1 MKMPGL
7 ITADAAIVGGGLTG
21 LLLASSLCNEGLRVV
36 VLECQPDSCEYGAA
50 TLMLPAAFSRMIA
63 IHGSDAACQ
72 YASALQSQL
81 HALTAA
87 PLSYV
92 QELPACLY
100 ARQEATQP
108 ALQRQYE
115 QLASLHLAVQR
126 TSDAG
131 GCPFPAAQTLLM
143 QGQAVVHLSRWQQAL
158 RREIRR
164 HGGKLYPVSRRLTL
178 EGRSIHTPSFSVD
191 APHIILTTDI
201 PLGLQDR
208 HVLALLEPR
217 IIACCKLICPYPLHS
232 AQFPVASDEITLLPT
247 PAGAIA
253 LWDAGPVGSR
263 SQPASLTRFI
273 HRLHTLL
280 PDCQRG
286 EIHFHSAVST
296 VDGLPIIGRLPASGL
311 LCASGFGPHEVL
323 GAMHAADV
331 LSRRILGKA
340 SPADALYAPDRPLS
354 AHVRRKA
361 YGRAAGLHAASALR
375 WYAPACAHCRC
386 RLRYS
391 NALQRWECPLCGT
404 CYTILGQPLSGPG
417 TIPARISLRQ
427 RPDG

>member
-21 LLLASSLCNEGLRVV
+21 LLLGSSLCSEGLRVV
-36 VLECQPDSCEYGAA
+36 VLECQPDSCEYAAA
-50 TLMLPAAFSRMIA
+50 TMLTPVSFARIIA
-63 IHGSDAACQ
+63 IHGTDAARQ

-100 ARQEATQP
+100 ARQEAAQP
-108 ALQRQYE
+108 ALQQQYE
-115 QLASLHLAVQR
+115 QLAALHLAVQWA
-126 TSDAG
+126 SDAG

-164 HGGKLYPVSRRLTL
+164 HGGKLYPVSRQLTL

-191 APHIILTTDI
+191 APHIVLTTDI

-217 IIACCKLICPYPLHS
+217 IIAYCELICPYPLHS
-232 AQFPVASDEITLLPT
+232 AQFPVSLDDIMLLPT
-247 PAGAIA
+247 PAGAMA
-253 LWDAGPVGSR
+253 LWDAGPVGSCA
-263 SQPASLTRFI
+263 QHASLTRFR
-273 HRLHTLL
+273 HRMNTLL

-286 EIHFHSAVST
+286 ETHFHTAVST
-296 VDGLPIIGRLPASGL
+296 MDGLPIIGRLPSSGL
-311 LCASGFGPHEVL
+311 LCASGLGSHEVL

-331 LSRRILGKA
+331 LSRHILGKA
-340 SPADALYAPDRPLS
+340 IPADALYAPDRLLPTL
-354 AHVRRKA
+354 VRRKV
-361 YGRAAGLHAASALR
+361 YGRIAGLHAASALR

-386 RLRYS
+386 RMRYS
-391 NALQRWECPLCGT
+391 PALQRWECPLCGT
-404 CYTILGQPLSGPG
+404 CYTILGQPISGPG
-417 TIPARISLRQ
+417 TRAARVSLRQ